1 MMKNITDIRKL
12 AEEMAALSPNNISDL
27 SADEIKQ
34 IFHELK
40 VHQIELEMQ
49 NDEIRNNHIALDISN
64 RRYFDL
70 YDMAP
75 VGYLTVNEHLMIIE
89 SNLTAANLLGTA
101 RKAIVNYP
109 FSKFIYKEDQDIY
122 YNFRKKL
129 LDTKI
134 TEFCELRMVKKDK
147 TTFWGRLTA
156 VAVSDDDRTD
166 FRITIIDI
174 TDNKLSEEIINN
186 YRDDLEKQIV
196 KYTAIAE
203 DRANKLQTLSKQFIH
218 AEEKERN
225 KISHLLHEDIQQI
238 LVAARLTLN
247 IGIREVTETAPRTIF
262 ANVDR
267 MLYEAITEVRTIA
280 HQIMPTELY
289 EKGLQDAILN
299 LAQQMSDRFNF
310 IVEVIT
316 DERISNICS
325 EVSICAYQAVR
336 EMLLNIDKHAKV
348 RNGKITFCMLD
359 NEHFQL
365 TVSDCGTGFVS
376 NNILNP
382 EDYNI
387 GFGLFNIKKQIE
399 GLGGK
404 VEITSSTNKG
414 TSICLLLPLKIK
426 KSKNKKQKID

>member
-1 MMKNITDIRKL
+1 
-12 AEEMAALSPNNISDL
+12 
-27 SADEIKQ
+27 
-34 IFHELK
+34 
-40 VHQIELEMQ
+40 
-49 NDEIRNNHIALDISN
+49 
-64 RRYFDL
+64 
-70 YDMAP
+70 
-75 VGYLTVNEHLMIIE
+75 
-89 SNLTAANLLGTA
+89 
-101 RKAIVNYP
+101 
-109 FSKFIYKEDQDIY
+109 
-122 YNFRKKL
+122 
-129 LDTKI
+129 
-134 TEFCELRMVKKDK
+134 MVKKDK

-348 RNGKITFCMLD
+348 RNGKITFCMQD
-359 NEHFQL
+359 NEYFHL